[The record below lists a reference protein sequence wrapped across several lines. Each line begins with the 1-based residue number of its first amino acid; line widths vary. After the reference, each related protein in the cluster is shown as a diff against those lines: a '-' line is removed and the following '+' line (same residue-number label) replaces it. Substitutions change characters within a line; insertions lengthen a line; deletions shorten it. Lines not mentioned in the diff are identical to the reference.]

1 LGILLPTC
9 IGSVFLAFNFF
20 CFGASTNMPHAQLA
34 GLRNGSNKGGEQ
46 SVTPDFTAFLAK
58 WRAGLRGS
66 GGEWDG
72 ILALAELK
80 RRDVFRFLLGE
91 GKWEH
96 DRQTRHLFRKMFYE
110 IEVYRKEAAPGRF
123 AREYLGEGGA
133 LLLATAHKF
142 HEEENRV
149 PVEDLKRILKSQRDS
164 NIRAAA
170 QVRLLEVE
178 QELKFGFWEEMIWRD
193 LPKRNVVARK
203 IELDT
208 RLQVELAKVLSF
220 YLREKKVS
228 LLTIAH
234 LILLA
239 YWAGNLSEVSEVP
252 QEVSQ
257 QGDEKEEGT
266 EVSEVPQKIA
276 QQEEREK
283 GGSATSTE
291 TVTLMTAIYTRRPLR
306 ARNIYDNLRE
316 AGLHKTAIFK
326 GEGYAKFMAKLE
338 QAKSIVGP
346 AGSGLRIL
354 YLLYLSDFATARGLT
369 RQRIGRLIRTQQTA
383 QRATSSESDA

>member
-1 LGILLPTC
+1 
-9 IGSVFLAFNFF
+9 
-20 CFGASTNMPHAQLA
+20 MPHAKLA
-34 GLRNGSNKGGEQ
+34 GLRNGSNKSGEQ

-72 ILALAELK
+72 ILTLAELK
-80 RRDVFRFLLGE
+80 RRDVFKFLLGE

-96 DRQTRHLFRKMFYE
+96 DRQTHHLFRKMFYE
-110 IEVYRKEAAPGRF
+110 IGVYRKEAAPGRF

-142 HEEENRV
+142 YEEENRV
-149 PVEDLKRILKSQRDS
+149 PVEDLKRILKSQWQS

-170 QVRLLEVE
+170 QVRFLEVE
-178 QELKFGFWEEMIWRD
+178 QERKFGFWEEMIWRD

-208 RLQVELAKVLSF
+208 RLQVELGKVLIF

-252 QEVSQ
+252 QKV
-257 QGDEKEEGT
+257 
-266 EVSEVPQKIA
+266 A
-276 QQEEREK
+276 QQEEREE

-291 TVTLMTAIYTRRPLR
+291 TVTLTTAIYTRRPLR
-306 ARNIYDNLRE
+306 VRNIYDNLRE

-369 RQRIGRLIRTQQTA
+369 QPQVARLIRTQQTA
-383 QRATSSESDA
+383 QRATNSESDA